1 LQFGA
6 NPVPRQVRD
15 SNLESRTARGR
26 LKVRKDPYFRLIE
39 QGLHVG
45 YRKLVSGPGTWVRR
59 QYDGERYRIENL
71 RTPDGR
77 LIIADDYADADGVV
91 VMNFAQ
97 AQATLRQP
105 LAAQRIKQQRYT
117 VADAIADYLAA
128 KAADGRDIG
137 DATSRTNLH
146 ILPVLGDRDC
156 VDLTTEALR
165 KWHRNL
171 ANSPPRRRTRSGDS
185 PNYGDRGDK
194 RRRQASANRVLT
206 ILKAALNHAFAD
218 GKVASDSA
226 WRKLRAFRGVESAR
240 VRYLTVAEAQRLMN
254 ACEPNFRPLVH
265 AALLTGARYGQLVA
279 LCVADFNADVGTLH
293 MRSRKGS
300 GHEREHYV
308 TLTEE
313 GVGFFRAVCAGRHGR
328 ELIFRN
334 GDRPWRRSEQKR
346 PMHAASEHARITPP
360 VSFHVLRHTWASLA
374 VMNGVPL
381 LVVAKSLGHSD
392 TRMVERHYGHL
403 APSYIADAIRAGAPR
418 FGVSESNKVQPLH

>member
-1 LQFGA
+1 M
-6 NPVPRQVRD
+6 PRQVRD
-15 SNLESRTARGR
+15 AALETRTARGR

-39 QGLHVG
+39 QGLHLG
-45 YRKLVSGPGTWVRR
+45 YSKLTSGPGTWVRR
-59 QYDGERYRIENL
+59 QYNGKYRIENL
-71 RTPDGR
+71 RTPDGK
-77 LIIADDYADADGVV
+77 LIIADDFSDADGVA
-91 VMNFAQ
+91 VMSFAQ
-97 AQATLRQP
+97 AQAVLRQP

-117 VADAIADYLAA
+117 VATAIADYLDA
-128 KAADGRDIG
+128 KAADGRDIN
-137 DATSRTNLH
+137 DARCRAELH
-146 ILPVLGDRDC
+146 ILPELGAKD
-156 VDLTTEALR
+156 VASLTSEGLR
-165 KWHRNL
+165 KWHRAL
-171 ANSPPRRRTRSGDS
+171 ANAPPRRRTRLGEP

-206 ILKAALNHAFAD
+206 ILKAALNHAFHD
-218 GKVASDSA
+218 GKTASDSA
-226 WRKLRAFRGVESAR
+226 WRKVKAFRGVESAR
-240 VRYLTVAEAQRLMN
+240 VRYLQVAEAQRLMN
-254 ACEPNFRPLVH
+254 ACEPNFRPLVQ
-265 AALLTGARYGQLVA
+265 AALLSGGRYGQLTA
-279 LCVADFNADVGTLH
+279 LTVADFNADVGTLH

-313 GVGFFRAVCAGRHGR
+313 GAGFFRDLCVGRSGR

-381 LVVAKSLGHSD
+381 LVVAKVLGHSD

-403 APSYIADAIRAGAPR
+403 APSYIAEAIRAGAPR
-418 FGVSESNKVQPLH
+418 FGVSESNKVQSLR

>member
-1 LQFGA
+1 
-6 NPVPRQVRD
+6 
-15 SNLESRTARGR
+15 
-26 LKVRKDPYFRLIE
+26 
-39 QGLHVG
+39 
-45 YRKLVSGPGTWVRR
+45 
-59 QYDGERYRIENL
+59 L
-71 RTPDGR
+71 RTSGGNKFV
-77 LIIADDYADADGVV
+77 IADDYADADGVE

-97 AQATLRQP
+97 AQAVLRQP
-105 LAAQRIKQQRYT
+105 LIDRRPKRYT
-117 VADAIADYLAA
+117 VAHAVADYIAA
-128 KAADGRDIG
+128 KAADGRDAS
-137 DATSRTNLH
+137 DASSRANLH

-156 VDLTTEALR
+156 ADLTTEALR
-165 KWHRNL
+165 KWHRAL
-171 ANSPPRRRTRSGDS
+171 ANSASRRRTRPGEP
-185 PNYGDRGDK
+185 PNFGDRGDK

-226 WRKLRAFRGVESAR
+226 WRRVKPFRGVESAR
-240 VRYLTVAEAQRLMN
+240 VRYLQVAEAQRLMN
-254 ACEPNFRPLVH
+254 ASEPNFRPLVQ

-279 LCVADFNADVGTLH
+279 LTVADFNADVGTLH

-313 GVGFFRAVCAGRHGR
+313 GVGFFRELCAGRNGR
-328 ELIFRN
+328 ESIFRN

-346 PMHAASEHARITPP
+346 PMCAASEHARITPP

-381 LVVAKSLGHSD
+381 LVVAKVLGHSD

-403 APSYIADAIRAGAPR
+403 APSYIAEAIRAGAPR
-418 FGVSESNKVQPLH
+418 FGVSESNKVQSLR